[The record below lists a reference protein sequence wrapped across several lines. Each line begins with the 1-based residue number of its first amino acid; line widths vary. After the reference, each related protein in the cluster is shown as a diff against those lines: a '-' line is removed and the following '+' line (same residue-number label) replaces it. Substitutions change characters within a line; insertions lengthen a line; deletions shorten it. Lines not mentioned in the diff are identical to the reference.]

1 MKLISKSALG
11 LVALA
16 AASGV
21 AQAQDGVAFYNGK
34 TVNYIVATA
43 PGGGYDTYGRL
54 VAEYMQKYLPGSTF
68 VVRNMPGAGH
78 LIGTNAIYAAK
89 PDGLTLGTFN
99 TGLVYNQIVGNERI
113 KFDLNKFSW
122 IGKAAS
128 DPRVVV
134 IASQS
139 PIKSWADLV
148 AQKEPLNFS
157 TAGVGSASYVETV
170 ILART
175 LNLPVKIQAGY
186 NGSDDQLAMRRGE
199 IIGNIASRSS
209 AEQFVNNG
217 YGRLIAQIGGSQKD
231 VPQLKTLVTSEAA
244 QSLLALIAS
253 QSEIGRLTAASPDVP
268 APQVKALRDAYRK
281 AMEDKDLQA
290 RAEKLG
296 LPVEPSYGEEIAKMI
311 ATALKQTPETA
322 TLLKEAMAKPKK

>member
-1 MKLISKSALG
+1 MNLLSKSALG
-11 LVALA
+11 FAALA
-16 AASGV
+16 AATGA
-21 AQAQDGVAFYNGK
+21 AQAQDGAAFYNGK

-99 TGLVYNQIVGNERI
+99 TGLVYNQIVGNEGI

-122 IGKAAS
+122 VGKAAA
-128 DPRVVV
+128 DPRVFMV
-134 IASQS
+134 AAQS
-139 PIKSWADLV
+139 PIKSWADL
-148 AQKEPLNFS
+148 AASKEPLNFS

-170 ILART
+170 ILTRT
-175 LNLPVKIQAGY
+175 LKLPIRMQTGY

-199 IIGNIASRSS
+199 ITGTIASRSS
-209 AEQFVNNG
+209 IDQFVKNG
-217 YGRLIAQIGGSQKD
+217 YGRMIAQIGGTEKD
-231 VPQLKTLVTSEAA
+231 VPQLKTLVKAGSGQE
-244 QSLLALIAS
+244 LLDLIES
-253 QSEIGRLTAASPDVP
+253 QSEIARLTAASPGVP
-268 APQVKALRDAYRK
+268 APQLKALRDAYRK
-281 AMEDKDLQA
+281 SMEDKDLQA

-296 LPVEPSYGEEIAKMI
+296 LPVEPAYGEEIAKMI

-322 TLLKEAMAKPKK
+322 ALLKEAMEKPKK

>member
-1 MKLISKSALG
+1 MNLLSKSALSF
-11 LVALA
+11 VALA
-16 AASGV
+16 AATGA
-21 AQAQDGVAFYNGK
+21 AQAQDGAAFYNGK

-54 VAEYMQKYLPGSTF
+54 VAEYMQKYLSGSTF

-99 TGLVYNQIVGNERI
+99 TGLVYNQIVGNEGI

-122 IGKAAS
+122 VGKAAA
-128 DPRVVV
+128 DPRVFMV
-134 IASQS
+134 AAQS

-148 AQKEPLNFS
+148 ASKEPLNFS

-170 ILART
+170 ILTRT
-175 LNLPVKIQAGY
+175 LKLPIRMQTGY

-199 IIGNIASRSS
+199 ITGTIASRSS
-209 AEQFVNNG
+209 IDQFVKNG
-217 YGRLIAQIGGSQKD
+217 YGRMIAQIGGTEKD
-231 VPQLKTLVTSEAA
+231 VPQLKTLVKAGSGQE
-244 QSLLALIAS
+244 LLDLIES
-253 QSEIGRLTAASPDVP
+253 QSEIARLTAAAPGVP
-268 APQVKALRDAYRK
+268 APQLAALRDAYRK
-281 AMEDKDLQA
+281 SMEDKDLQA

-296 LPVEPSYGEEIAKMI
+296 LPVEPAYGEEIAKMI

-322 TLLKEAMAKPKK
+322 ALLKEAMEKPKK